1 MVRQTGESKTVA
13 LVYDPKAI
21 QAESNSFP
29 NGELLVR
36 LYNDRRFAIRPMWAT
51 SSSSYN
57 PMHWSGSENKAETPQ
72 HLPDYIPPNLTFN
85 TLQETPDPKRV
96 MMVAMFGFLVQT
108 GVVAFN
114 ALAVYFWQWPR
125 SRTVVPPWA
134 FPLWAAATAAIT
146 IGVWCCGW
154 VVQSSTRRKILIE
167 NSSDR
172 KLQIIFMQQKFEK
185 ENIPAYSI
193 KPSAP
198 SKGVTF
204 SRRLWPPTSDI
215 DSLMKQGFQNIQTRK
230 RAACVVV
237 GTICALGGFVSQNIA
252 ARALHWSAGV
262 SQLVAILVLAVLRAY
277 LRRSI
282 GRPINGKATTAVRE
296 LKSGIETSD
305 LITGLTGRTCYLA
318 VGIEARIF
326 QHPTNQQYYGKVLDI
341 STDLPLHS
349 HSDSQSSIIEKIL
362 KAQSLLSRYEPEAD
376 CVNKAAANCTK
387 AMDEILKLVVPGG
400 NNSWSQ
406 LGNFLCLGITSPQM
420 RKAAGGTA
428 SVVQSGVVYRF
439 IGAPDDHGERFRLFE
454 AVIRLTLHRY
464 ASALKP
470 YQDRRLDLVVARI
483 LGHGTG
489 ERLNQDLELLNAW
502 IAPGS
507 ELAGL
512 PIQKVDVSYIGPQP
526 RGQPVSDLRD
536 ADLVLE
542 PAQVFG
548 LPFSYA
554 FRNTV

>member
-1 MVRQTGESKTVA
+1 MRQTGESKTIAV
-13 LVYDPKAI
+13 VYDPKAI
-21 QAESNSFP
+21 QAGSNSEP
-29 NGELLVR
+29 SGELLVR
-36 LYNDRRFAIRPMWAT
+36 LYNDRRFAMRPMWAT

-57 PMHWSGSENKAETPQ
+57 PMHWSGSKNKPETPQ

-85 TLQETPDPKRV
+85 TLHETPDPKRV
-96 MMVAMFGFLVQT
+96 MIVAILGSLVQA
-108 GVVAFN
+108 GVMAFN
-114 ALAVYFWQWPR
+114 GLAVYFWQWPR

-134 FPLWAAATAAIT
+134 FPLWAAATIAIS

-154 VVQSSTRRKILIE
+154 VVQSSTQREILIE
-167 NSSDR
+167 DSSNR
-172 KLQIIFMQQKFEK
+172 KLQIIFMQQKFDK

-193 KPSAP
+193 EPSVP
-198 SKGVTF
+198 SKGIIF
-204 SRRLWPPTSDI
+204 PRRLWPPTSDI
-215 DSLMKQGFQNIQTRK
+215 DSLMTQGFQKIQTGK
-230 RAACVVV
+230 RAVCVVV

-252 ARALHWSAGV
+252 TRALHWSAGV
-262 SQLVAILVLAVLRAY
+262 SQLVTILVLTGLRAY

-282 GRPINGKATTAVRE
+282 GRPINGKASTAVRD
-296 LKSGIETSD
+296 LKSGVETSD
-305 LITGLTGRTCYLA
+305 LITGLTGRSCHLA
-318 VGIEARIF
+318 VGIQAGIF
-326 QHPTNQQYYGKVLDI
+326 QHPIDQQRYGKVLDI

-349 HSDSQSSIIEKIL
+349 HPDSHSIIIEKIL
-362 KAQSLLSRYEPEAD
+362 QAQSLLSQYEPEAD
-376 CVNKAAANCTK
+376 CVKKAAANCTK
-387 AMDEILKLVVPGG
+387 AMDEILKLVAPGG

-406 LGNFLCLGITSPQM
+406 LGNFMCLGITNPEM
-420 RKAAGGTA
+420 GKAAGETA
-428 SVVQSGVVYRF
+428 PVVQSGLVYRF

-464 ASALKP
+464 ADALKP
-470 YQDRRLDLVVARI
+470 YQDRRLDFLVARI
-483 LGHGTG
+483 LGYCTG
-489 ERLNQDLELLNAW
+489 QRLKRYLELLNAW

-512 PIQKVDVSYIGPQP
+512 PIQKVDVSYIGSQP

-542 PAQVFG
+542 RAQVFG